1 VFKIPEDI
9 SQVHRYIEEL
19 PRFQEFMT
27 AKQRGSIN
35 GNIGY
40 KTSLAYLQQFVTINY
55 SGLNIDTI
63 IDSGITDVYKF
74 LGKFVE
80 FIQTKKLAKSS
91 VKKYLNDVKSYLQYH
106 DIDIAPH
113 KFKKRVILPKIPQE
127 DSQPID
133 ANDIRTILNQCH
145 NRRLKAYLLVL
156 ASSGARPIEA
166 CAIRVCD
173 INFDSSPVR
182 LHIRADYTK
191 TKKSRDIFIS
201 DESAQWLKDWIEYK
215 FGITLNKTKKI
226 DNQISTSLVFQVYNI
241 NIRSTTPQAIYKK
254 LIQHFH
260 KVLTEVNF
268 DQRKEGMPRNR
279 TISLHSFR
287 RFAKTTI
294 SIQAGSDYSEWI
306 LGHKKSSYWIVK
318 PETRAEIY
326 STRCMKY
333 LMFLDYSTLE
343 ATGRSIEARNK
354 SMETRISEFEKEKQI
369 MEQKYEEQMNAME
382 RRHDEQMNAMQLQVN
397 RITEMIKYNPKL
409 ARLKQTALT
418 RLAKK

>member
-1 VFKIPEDI
+1 M
-9 SQVHRYIEEL
+9 S
-19 PRFQEFMT
+19 
-27 AKQRGSIN
+27 
-35 GNIGY
+35 
-40 KTSLAYLQQFVTINY
+40 
-55 SGLNIDTI
+55 
-63 IDSGITDVYKF
+63 
-74 LGKFVE
+74 KFVA

-91 VKKYLNDVKSYLQYH
+91 VKQYLNDVKSYLQYH
-106 DIDIAPH
+106 DIDIVPH

-133 ANDIRTILNQCH
+133 ANDIRTILIQCH
-145 NRRLKAYLLVL
+145 NRRLKTYLLVL
-156 ASSGARPIEA
+156 ASCGARPIEA

-201 DESAQWLKDWIEYK
+201 DESAQWLKEWIEYK
-215 FGITLNKTKKI
+215 FEITLNKTKKN

-241 NIRSTTPQAIYKK
+241 NIRSTTPQSIYKK

-306 LGHKKSSYWIVK
+306 LGHKNSPYWTVK

-326 STRCMKY
+326 ATKCMKF
-333 LMFLDYSTLE
+333 LTFLDYSTLE
-343 ATGRSIEARNK
+343 ATGRSNDAKIKE
-354 SMETRISEFEKEKQI
+354 IEKENQI
-369 MEQKYEEQMNAME
+369 KTQKNEEKMKAMNE
-382 RRHDEQMNAMQLQVN
+382 RMDRMD
-397 RITEMIKYNPKL
+397 RILELIEYNPIL
-409 ARLKQTALT
+409 ARAKRSALE
-418 RLAKK
+418 RLANTK

>member
-9 SQVHRYIEEL
+9 SKVHRYIEEL

-40 KTSLAYLQQFVTINY
+40 KTSLAYLQQFVTTNY

-133 ANDIRTILNQCH
+133 ANNIRTILNQCH
-145 NRRLKAYLLVL
+145 NRRLKTYLLVL

-201 DESAQWLKDWIEYK
+201 DESAQWLKEWIEYK
-215 FGITLNKTKKI
+215 FEITLNKTKKI

-241 NIRSTTPQAIYKK
+241 NIRSTTPQSIYKK
-254 LIQHFH
+254 HIQRFH

-287 RFAKTTI
+287 RFAKTTL

-306 LGHKKSSYWIVK
+306 LGHKNSPYWTVK

-326 STRCMKY
+326 ATKCMKF
-333 LMFLDYSTLE
+333 LTFLDYSTLE
-343 ATGRSIEARNK
+343 ATGRSNEAK
-354 SMETRISEFEKEKQI
+354 IKEIEKENQI
-369 MEQKYEEQMNAME
+369 KTQKYEEKMKAMNE
-382 RRHDEQMNAMQLQVN
+382 RMDRMD
-397 RITEMIKYNPKL
+397 RILELIEYNPIL
-409 ARLKQTALT
+409 ARAKRSALE
-418 RLAKK
+418 RLANTK